1 MSATLVPTT
10 RTSYNGQQMIEG
22 FVRGW
27 FKQFGVLP
35 KKEAVGVIW
44 SQNALET
51 GSTTSMWN
59 NNIGNVKFVPSSNPD
74 NDNSVTYMMLANVW
88 EIIHGQKVIFQP
100 PNPATWFRA
109 FPTLEDG
116 VAFHLDFLKNHRYRA
131 AWAAVEAGDP
141 AQFAHL
147 LKVAGYYTAPESDY
161 TKAMN
166 AYFKKFMNDPTFDN
180 VVAALQPKLN
190 IDPTTGDVTVTG
202 DLNLAPT
209 PTSSP
214 WSTVTGIFSGL
225 FGKKS

>member
-1 MSATLVPTT
+1 MAATLVPTT

-27 FKQFGVLP
+27 FKQFGALP
-35 KKEAVGVIW
+35 KKECIGVIW

-59 NNIGNVKFVPSSNPD
+59 NNIGNVKFVPSKNPD
-74 NDNSVTYMMLANVW
+74 DDNGKTYMMLANVW
-88 EIIHGQKVIFQP
+88 EIINGQRVTFQP

-116 VAFHLDFLKNHRYRA
+116 VAFHLDFLKNHRYKA
-131 AWAAVEAGDP
+131 AWAAVEAGSP

-147 LKVAGYYTAPESDY
+147 LKMAGYYTAPEADY

-166 AYFKKFMNDPTFDN
+166 AYFKKFMSDPTFDK
-180 VVAALQPKLN
+180 VIAALQPQLN
-190 IDPTTGDVTVTG
+190 VDPTTGDVTVSG
-202 DLNLAPT
+202 DIDLAPKPSGT
-209 PTSSP
+209 WGTI
-214 WSTVTGIFSGL
+214 TGIFSGL
-225 FGKKS
+225 FGNKS

>member
-1 MSATLVPTT
+1 MAATLVPTT

-27 FKQFGVLP
+27 FKQFGTLP
-35 KKEAVGVIW
+35 KKECIGVIW

-59 NNIGNVKFVPSSNPD
+59 NNIGNVKFVPSKNPD
-74 NDNSVTYMMLANVW
+74 DDNGKTYMMLANVW
-88 EIIHGQKVIFQP
+88 EIINGQRVTFQP

-116 VAFHLDFLKNHRYRA
+116 VAFHLDFLKNHRYKA
-131 AWAAVEAGDP
+131 AWAAVEAGSP

-161 TKAMN
+161 TNAMN
-166 AYFKKFMNDPTFDN
+166 AYFKKFMNDPTFDK
-180 VVAALQPKLN
+180 VIAALQPQLN
-190 IDPTTGDVTVTG
+190 VDPTTGDVSVSG
-202 DLNLAPT
+202 DIDLAPK
-209 PTSSP
+209 PTST
-214 WSTVTGIFSGL
+214 WGTITGIFSGL
-225 FGKKS
+225 FGNKS